1 MFGTDYP
8 TPDGTCIRDYIHVSD
23 LAEAHIFA
31 VEHLLKGGASDV
43 FNVGTGRARSF
54 RDLMLSAY
62 AALGAKPNI
71 RYIDM
76 PSSIRD
82 SYQYFTQSEVDRL
95 QRAGYNG
102 GFTALEEAVALY
114 VKGYLDSPDRYR

>member
-1 MFGTDYP
+1 MKSKEKMKTKTIVDVGAVIESSQLGWFHAALLLNTCLVMFIEGYDMQ
-8 TPDGTCIRDYIHVSD
+8 
-23 LAEAHIFA
+23 AA
-31 VEHLLKGGASDV
+31 
-43 FNVGTGRARSF
+43 
-54 RDLMLSAY
+54 AY
-62 AALGAKPNI
+62 AALGAPPNI

-76 PSSIRD
+76 PMSIRD

-102 GFTALEEAVALY
+102 GFTPLEEAVGLY